1 MKASNNDKVWNEEG
15 TALRIV
21 IHPPF
26 YLSIPF
32 KAAYIV
38 LSVLALAVLI
48 RYIVRRGEKRHAQ
61 AIDELN
67 VRKEKE
73 MHEAKISFFTMIAHE
88 IRTPVSLIIGPL
100 EKVMQSTQNLPAE
113 VRNDLNIIDRNSQR
127 LLYLVNQLLDF
138 RKVEQ
143 NEMKMRFAPQH
154 IKELM
159 QAVCERFQPS
169 LEQRGITLTEVYP
182 PEDFRAD
189 VDREAVTKVLSNLMT
204 NANKYTRD
212 QVKMEFA
219 AQKHTFTLTVTDNG
233 KGMNPKELQH
243 IFRPFYQAHDNK
255 PGTGI
260 GLSIVKGIVEA
271 HHGRIDVQSEEN
283 KGSSF
288 RVTLPVRQE
297 KTEPL
302 EVTGEA
308 SEVPEDILLAQPAN
322 LTNKK
327 QPVIL
332 IAEDNEDM
340 ARFLADSFGTAY
352 MVITAADGTEA
363 LQRLKE
369 QEVSLIISDWMMP
382 NMDGIELCR
391 RVREDRLTSHIPFI
405 LLTAKTDNASKTA
418 GMNCGADAY
427 IEKPFSMQ
435 YLEACV
441 KNLMDLRSQLQQKFS
456 QMPVVP
462 ISTIAGNQADE
473 EFLARM
479 NQLIENNFDNPG
491 LSVDFLAEKLAISR
505 SGLFAK
511 IKALANVTPNEMI
524 QLVRLKKAALLL
536 QENKYHISE
545 VSYMVGFSNPS
556 YFSKC
561 FQKQFG
567 MTPGK
572 FIASGKT
579 ATK

>member
-1 MKASNNDKVWNEEG
+1 
-15 TALRIV
+15 
-21 IHPPF
+21 
-26 YLSIPF
+26 
-32 KAAYIV
+32 
-38 LSVLALAVLI
+38 
-48 RYIVRRGEKRHAQ
+48 
-61 AIDELN
+61 
-67 VRKEKE
+67 
-73 MHEAKISFFTMIAHE
+73 MIAHE

-473 EFLARM
+473 EFLVRM

>member
-1 MKASNNDKVWNEEG
+1 M
-15 TALRIV
+15 
-21 IHPPF
+21 
-26 YLSIPF
+26 
-32 KAAYIV
+32 
-38 LSVLALAVLI
+38 
-48 RYIVRRGEKRHAQ
+48 
-61 AIDELN
+61 
-67 VRKEKE
+67 
-73 MHEAKISFFTMIAHE
+73 
-88 IRTPVSLIIGPL
+88 
-100 EKVMQSTQNLPAE
+100 
-113 VRNDLNIIDRNSQR
+113 
-127 LLYLVNQLLDF
+127 
-138 RKVEQ
+138 
-143 NEMKMRFAPQH
+143 
-154 IKELM
+154 
-159 QAVCERFQPS
+159 
-169 LEQRGITLTEVYP
+169 
-182 PEDFRAD
+182 
-189 VDREAVTKVLSNLMT
+189 
-204 NANKYTRD
+204 
-212 QVKMEFA
+212 
-219 AQKHTFTLTVTDNG
+219 
-233 KGMNPKELQH
+233 
-243 IFRPFYQAHDNK
+243 
-255 PGTGI
+255 
-260 GLSIVKGIVEA
+260 
-271 HHGRIDVQSEEN
+271 
-283 KGSSF
+283 
-288 RVTLPVRQE
+288 
-297 KTEPL
+297 
-302 EVTGEA
+302 
-308 SEVPEDILLAQPAN
+308 PEDILLAQPAN

-579 ATK
+579 ATN

>member
-1 MKASNNDKVWNEEG
+1 
-15 TALRIV
+15 
-21 IHPPF
+21 
-26 YLSIPF
+26 
-32 KAAYIV
+32 
-38 LSVLALAVLI
+38 
-48 RYIVRRGEKRHAQ
+48 
-61 AIDELN
+61 
-67 VRKEKE
+67 
-73 MHEAKISFFTMIAHE
+73 
-88 IRTPVSLIIGPL
+88 
-100 EKVMQSTQNLPAE
+100 MQSTQNLPSE

-143 NEMKMRFAPQH
+143 NEMKMRFAPQN

-189 VDREAVTKVLSNLMT
+189 VNREAVTKVLSNLMT

-219 AQKHTFTLTVTDNG
+219 AQEHTFTLTVTDNG

-391 RVREDRLTSHIPFI
+391 WVREDRLTSHIPFI

-511 IKALANVTPNEMI
+511 IKALANITPNEMI